1 MAIMKKVKQKVLN
14 YTTVFREEPEGG
26 YTVIVPLLPGCVTY
40 GKTFEQAEKMAKEA
54 IGLYLESLA
63 EHGEKAPVETNRS
76 LLIRVDVTSPQNLR
90 FEYA

>member
-14 YTTVFREEPEGG
+14 YTAVFREEPEGG

-54 IGLYLESLA
+54 VELYLESLA
-63 EHGEKAPVETNRS
+63 EHGEKAPLETARS
-76 LLIRVDVTSPQNLR
+76 LLIRIDVPSPRNLQ